1 MADFIITAPNG
12 QKYKVIGEN
21 QQGAYAAL
29 QKSFGGSTPQE
40 QPSGFLEN
48 AADIAGPTIAAA
60 ENLQSEK
67 VDYDVEGA
75 LKEGVDVN
83 DIVSYLAAETGYD
96 AVGEKAAGRTNDDII
111 AHLTDRRQIGKTQ
124 ATLEGISRG
133 ATVGAPA
140 LGLGYT
146 GAMMGLPAG
155 LPGFIFGGVLGT
167 FAGAYLGATAEDIF
181 FPEEGV
187 VPGERPFLEGGKT
200 IGAGIVALPA
210 PHLAA
215 AQRPIN
221 MVSTDFM
228 KGLIKNMGGDV
239 KALFQPLTPIDRM
252 LRTAQTSPGMFAAAE
267 SSALAASG
275 LGGGLSEAVS
285 PGAEYQRMFAE
296 LTLGM
301 TNPTR
306 IATASY
312 TTAKSALQKA
322 VGGLTTQGRQRNLGS
337 KILSILENAGEDP
350 NAVLRALTGDDELVK
365 MAAEAGVDLGPRT
378 AAAKSRSN
386 ALAMIQRSVAQN
398 SPLGPTVKAAATQNL
413 EGVAKLIDL
422 MIATD
427 DPSLISAAAQM
438 REAAFNE
445 GLTLRLEQAAA
456 QAADTASKIMS
467 RNPEA
472 SAEAGK
478 VVEGLIR
485 NVLSEARSQEKMLY
499 RNVDLTEPAEAGGI
513 IAEFA
518 AIKSEILKESPV
530 PSLIQKFVAR
540 ASGEDVAVEG
550 PAVNAANDAL
560 PIIQK
565 SIAKTNE
572 ALSEKTLLNPV
583 EAQFLDTYV
592 NARKNGVQD
601 DFAKQSNQIEM
612 DYSNAQRDFTKTRLA
627 ALRDELQAQFETRP
641 DLFKNPKAKA
651 IEVTE
656 GSGGYRGSNDYIVE
670 QASNRLKEFGFSA
683 KSIEE
688 LFANAGAP
696 SSAAPVKGT
705 PTASRLS
712 TNKLDV
718 AARARASN
726 KDVTNDEVVI
736 LQELLQGKLD
746 LPDIGITGG
755 KTVQRLAQLRLK
767 ALNEQNKLADIEAQV
782 PTAGLEEV
790 LAGTPADMTLRDLT
804 NFRSEMLD
812 MGRDASGAGNFRDAR
827 MYGRMAEA
835 ALDDI
840 GLKAGNAEEGIQL
853 TANQKSLQEAH
864 TFSRAL
870 NDTFTRAFAGDVL
883 ARKKSGAKRLPPE
896 LLANSIL
903 TGGGDATAF
912 KMAQLEDAA
921 TFMAKNA
928 GQDFAESSAA
938 QLGTL
943 RASEET
949 ILRLA
954 SERTVNPETGQVNTL
969 ALARFMKNNA
979 AAMEKFPAL
988 KADLE
993 DAVTAQQ
1000 RLKNVTDANSLE
1012 AKALESQKWFKM
1024 ALGNDET
1031 PANII
1036 ASVIGEPGLRPEN
1049 AVKDLKAL
1057 ARLTNQTDARSVAGL
1072 KDAILDRA
1080 VAYAGGADETFNF
1093 GRFRKFLFE
1102 PMSRK
1107 QPSVIA
1113 VMRDTGVMGDAE
1125 AARLNRLLQEAD
1137 KIEAIIAKDG
1147 GVTDTNLIDA
1157 PAAAVDFVTR
1167 LLGANV
1173 GSRMGN
1179 LLPKWVRG
1187 GSGAGM
1193 IEASAGVRYTKNMFQ
1208 EMPRTY
1214 FKDMLKQAIMDPEA
1228 MAILLNKGRSPKET
1242 LKIGRQM
1249 NGWLVST
1256 GLAPAI
1262 DEVRDLQSRTVIPP
1276 QMLDTSAQAADIQSY
1291 LDNLRPPVAET
1302 APPPT
1307 PRPAPDPAPR
1317 PAAPAPQA
1325 QPVAQPAPAPTTAES
1340 SYSALFPNDMISP
1353 MLNARTQQGIGALM
1367 PR

>member
-1 MADFIITAPNG
+1 MEPDLTP
-12 QKYKVIGEN
+12 
-21 QQGAYAAL
+21 L
-29 QKSFGGSTPQE
+29 Q
-40 QPSGFLEN
+40 L
-48 AADIAGPTIAAA
+48 GPTIAAA
-60 ENLQSEK
+60 ENLPSEK
-67 VDYDVEGA
+67 IDYDVEGA
-75 LKEGVDVN
+75 LKAGVDAN

-96 AVGEKAAGRTNDDII
+96 EAGAKAAGLTNDDII
-111 AHLTDRRQIGKTQ
+111 AHLTDTRQIGKTQ

-140 LGLGYT
+140 LAGGYT
-146 GAMMGLPAG
+146 GAMAGLPAG
-155 LPGFIFGGVLGT
+155 PVGFIAGGILGT
-167 FAGAYLGATAEDIF
+167 FAGGYLGATAEDIF

-200 IGAGIVALPA
+200 FGAGLVALPA

-239 KALFQPLTPIDRM
+239 KSLFQPLTPIDRM

-285 PGAEYQRMFAE
+285 PGEEYQRMFAE

-312 TTAKSALQKA
+312 TTAKSALQKV

-378 AAAKSRSN
+378 AAAKSGSN

-398 SPLGPTVKAAATQNL
+398 SPLGPTVERAAAQNL
-413 EGVAKLIDL
+413 EGVSKLIDL

-427 DPSLISAAAQM
+427 DPTLISAAAQM

-445 GLTLRLEQAAA
+445 GLTLRLEQATA

-499 RNVDLTEPAEAGGI
+499 RNVDLTEPAEAGSI

-612 DYSNAQRDFTKTRLA
+612 DYSNAQRDFTNTRLA

-641 DLFKNPKAKA
+641 DLFKDPKAKA

-746 LPDIGITGG
+746 LPDIGVTGG

-767 ALNEQNKLADIEAQV
+767 AINEQSRLADIQANASATPET
-782 PTAGLEEV
+782 TAAE
-790 LAGTPADMTLRDLT
+790 PAEMILRDLT

-840 GLKAGNAEEGIQL
+840 GLKAGDAEEGIQL

-1036 ASVIGEPGLRPEN
+1036 ASAIGEPGERPAN

-1080 VAYAGGADETFNF
+1080 VTYAGGADGAFNF
-1093 GRFRKFLFE
+1093 GQFRKFLFE
-1102 PMSRK
+1102 PMSRN

-1125 AARLNRLLQEAD
+1125 AARLNRLLQEAN
-1137 KIEAIIAKDG
+1137 KIEAIIARDG

-1187 GSGAGM
+1187 GSGTGM

-1302 APPPT
+1302 APLPM

-1317 PAAPAPQA
+1317 PTASAPQA
-1325 QPVAQPAPAPTTAES
+1325 QPVAQPAPAQAPVNRS
-1340 SYSALFPNDMISP
+1340 SYSSLFPNDMISP
-1353 MLNARTQQGIGALM
+1353 MLNAQTQQGIGALM